1 MCGNNGATMAWP
13 SASSPQPVSPLNP
26 LCAAASFRPKT
37 KRAPGPFLHAG
48 PAIRPSPTMP
58 VYAFFNQEEIGSCS
72 PLFYTLLGGTRVA
85 CIELAAHG
93 QATNQRRNGGYRR
106 RPPPR
111 LRDGRQRLHRLVA
124 RPPPPRP
131 RLHRPRHRQEPPY
144 MLPLCSPRQM
154 KWSEIVCVLDGF

>member
-1 MCGNNGATMAWP
+1 MWGNNGATMAWP

-48 PAIRPSPTMP
+48 PAIRPSLPCRL
-58 VYAFFNQEEIGSCS
+58 VRFLSKKKSAAA
-72 PLFYTLLGGTRVA
+72 LLSTTVHALRGGTRVA
-85 CIELAAHG
+85 CIELAAAAHG
-93 QATNQRRNGGYRR
+93 QATSQRRNGGCRR
-106 RPPPR
+106 RPPSR

-131 RLHRPRHRQEPPY
+131 RLRRPRHRQEP
-144 MLPLCSPRQM
+144 
-154 KWSEIVCVLDGF
+154 W